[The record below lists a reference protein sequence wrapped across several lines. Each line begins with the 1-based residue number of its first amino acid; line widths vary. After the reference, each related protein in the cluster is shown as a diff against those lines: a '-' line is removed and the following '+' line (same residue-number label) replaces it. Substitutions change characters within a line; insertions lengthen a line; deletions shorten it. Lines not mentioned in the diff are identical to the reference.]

1 MNLHT
6 IKSLQNYYSN
16 LIGNTKNPEH
26 LKHYKKMLENLAQK
40 KEGNNKIIKNYKTKN
55 YLGYEPQRKKG
66 KTSVYIGSLDKT
78 FDSLRKAS
86 LALGKN
92 KNYVSNVLLGK
103 LDNKYNISIKNG

>member
-1 MNLHT
+1 MNLQK

-26 LKHYKKMLENLAQK
+26 LKHYKKMLENLSENKQAK
-40 KEGNNKIIKNYKTKN
+40 PKIIKNYKTKN
-55 YLGYEPQRKKG
+55 YLGYEAERKKG

-86 LALGKN
+86 FALGKN

-103 LDNKYNISIKNG
+103 LDNKYNIELKKQ